1 MEIVFAIT
9 LALLCVAAL
18 IIVVRLVRGPT
29 TLDRI
34 VAVDVFVT
42 LIIGGTA
49 VGMAS
54 QADGSNIALLVGVAL
69 LGFIGSMTVVRMVER
84 KGTHR

>member
-9 LALLCVAAL
+9 LALLCVAGL

-34 VAVDVFVT
+34 VAVDVFVI
-42 LIIGGTA
+42 LIVGGTA
-49 VGMAS
+49 VGMAV
-54 QADGSNIALLVGVAL
+54 QADGSNIALLVAVTL
-69 LGFIGSMTVVRMVER
+69 LGFVGSMTAVRMVER

>member
-9 LALLCVAAL
+9 LALICVAGL
-18 IIVVRLVRGPT
+18 IIMVRLVRGPT

-34 VAVDVFVT
+34 VAVDVLVI
-42 LIIGGTA
+42 LIVGGTA
-49 VGMAS
+49 VNMAG
-54 QADGSNIALLVGVAL
+54 QGDGSNVALLVAVAL
-69 LGFIGSMTVVRMVER
+69 LGFIGSMTVVRLVER